1 MIFVEDIIFD
11 YNLDGSITVDYIG
24 SDETKKTIVKN
35 LHDTLY
41 ELFNKKEVEETRLT
55 RNVTGA
61 FLTVYVKGDK
71 KIIDK
76 ISNFVETYIQAMD
89 EYVDKIK
96 NENEGERLNDEKKL
110 N

>member
-1 MIFVEDIIFD
+1 MEDIIVD

-24 SDETKKTIVKN
+24 SDENKKTIVKN
-35 LHDTLY
+35 IHDTLY

-71 KIIDK
+71 KIVTN
-76 ISNFVETYIQAMD
+76 ISNFIETYIQAMD
-89 EYVDKIK
+89 EYVNKIK
-96 NENEGERLNDEKKL
+96 NEGERLNDEKKP
-110 N
+110 NQHD

>member
-24 SDETKKTIVKN
+24 SDENKKTIVKN

-41 ELFNKKEVEETRLT
+41 ELFSKKEVEETRLT

-89 EYVDKIK
+89 EYVDKMK
-96 NENEGERLNDEKKL
+96 ENV
-110 N
+110 

>member
-1 MIFVEDIIFD
+1 MEDIIFD

-24 SDETKKTIVKN
+24 SDENKKTIVKN
-35 LHDTLY
+35 IHDTLY
-41 ELFNKKEVEETRLT
+41 ELFSKKEIEETRLT

-71 KIIDK
+71 KIIDN
-76 ISNFVETYIQAMD
+76 ISNFIETYIQAMD
-89 EYVDKIK
+89 KYANKMK
-96 NENEGERLNDEKKL
+96 NESEGEHLANEKKL

>member
-41 ELFNKKEVEETRLT
+41 ELFSKKEIEETRLT

-61 FLTVYVKGDK
+61 FLTVYVNGDK
-71 KIIDK
+71 KIIDNV
-76 ISNFVETYIQAMD
+76 SNFVETYIQAMD
-89 EYVDKIK
+89 ECVDKMK
-96 NENEGERLNDEKKL
+96 EEYLANEKKL